1 MSLDA
6 TAAQDTGEA
15 LCSLRWNDTRQC
27 TEVIDQT
34 QLPHVLEW
42 IELSSLK
49 SYCHAIA
56 AMQVRGAPL
65 IGITAAFGLAQAI
78 ARDSSDASIR
88 HAKAAL
94 LATRPTAVN
103 LRWALDRIVMA
114 TVDID
119 MPLRAAAALALA
131 QQLRHDDIQVC
142 GRIGQNG
149 LGLLR
154 DLSEGEV
161 LNVMT
166 HCNAGWLATI
176 EWGTALAPIYQAQ
189 MAGFKLHVWVSETR
203 PRNQG
208 MSLTAW
214 ELERAGVPC
223 TIVADSA
230 CGHLM
235 REKLVDCV
243 IVGTDRTAA
252 NGDVCNKIGT
262 YLKALAAK
270 DNRIPFYVA
279 LPTST
284 IDWQCASGD
293 DIPIEQR
300 DSNEL
305 LCADGLNDSGNRQR
319 LRMAADGVKAQN
331 PAFDITPA
339 AMVSGLITELGI
351 VEASEAG
358 LASLREK
365 LQANS
370 PQLNPHH

>member
-6 TAAQDTGEA
+6 AAAHGAGEV
-15 LCSLRWNDTRQC
+15 LCSLRWNDKRQC

-42 IELSSLK
+42 VELSSLK
-49 SYCHAIA
+49 SYCHAIE

-78 ARDSSDASIR
+78 ARDPSNASIR
-88 HAKAAL
+88 RAKAAL

-103 LRWALDRIVMA
+103 LRWALDRIVKV
-114 TVDID
+114 TDTID
-119 MPLRAAAALALA
+119 TPLRAAAALASAL
-131 QQLRHDDIQVC
+131 QLRHDDIHVC
-142 GRIGQNG
+142 ERIGQNG
-149 LGLLR
+149 LGLLS
-154 DLSEGEV
+154 DLNQSDV
-161 LNVMT
+161 INVMT

-176 EWGTALAPIYQAQ
+176 EWGTALAPIYHAH

-214 ELERAGVPC
+214 ELQRAGVPC

-230 CGHLM
+230 CGQLM

-270 DNRIPFYVA
+270 DSRIPFYVA

-300 DSNEL
+300 DINEL
-305 LCADGLNDSGNRQR
+305 LYADGVNDSGYRHR
-319 LRMAADGVKAQN
+319 LRMAAEGARAHN

-339 AMVSGLITELGI
+339 PMVSGLITELGI
-351 VEASEAG
+351 VDASEAG

-365 LQANS
+365 SQ
-370 PQLNPHH
+370 